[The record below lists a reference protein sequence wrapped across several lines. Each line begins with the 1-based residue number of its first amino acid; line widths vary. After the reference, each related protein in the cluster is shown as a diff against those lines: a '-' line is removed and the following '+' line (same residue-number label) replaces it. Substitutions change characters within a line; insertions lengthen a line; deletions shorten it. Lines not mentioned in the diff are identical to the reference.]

1 VVTAQILVN
10 SMRDN
15 DIKIEDFT
23 LMVFDECHHA
33 HANHSYTQIMD
44 KYMDLKLDENID
56 RQKLPMVNNIF
67 FIFNFK

>member
-1 VVTAQILVN
+1 VN
-10 SMRDN
+10 GMRDN

-33 HANHSYTQIMD
+33 HANHVYTQIMD

-56 RQKLPMVNNIF
+56 RQKLPLVNKSF
-67 FIFNFK
+67 LYS

>member
-1 VVTAQILVN
+1 MVTAQILVN
-10 SMRDN
+10 AMRDN

-33 HANHSYTQIMD
+33 HANHAYTQIMD

-56 RQKLPMVNNIF
+56 RQKLPMVNKHF
-67 FIFNFK
+67 FYI